1 MGKQWNEAQKEA
13 ITTRHSNILVSAS
26 AGSGKT
32 GVLVQRLVEL
42 VTLDHIEI
50 DEILAMTF
58 SEDAASEMKK
68 RLSKEI
74 NQLVLNEKD
83 ENNQKYLFSQLSKLS
98 NAHIST
104 IHSFCYSIIKDYYYL
119 LGLSAKRISN
129 LCVESTQKIYQNQ
142 ALEEVMTIKQQE
154 KNDSFYRLCAML
166 SSRPENLQPV
176 KDIILKTASMADSQS
191 DPEMWLNEA
200 LEGYASDTFE
210 KETKV
215 QQAFLDYWKGVLQ
228 TYKQAFETIRQQF
241 EEHYPDEEKKI
252 AAFYKKYEQIRDVHQ
267 ISDFD
272 EFSTQILGCARLA
285 LPTSPDSQNIF
296 YKEARETIMAIEDE
310 VLAVPPTDVMK
321 KMTSEVIDVISELID
336 CVRLYFKY
344 YEAIKIEKEVIDFS
358 DMEHMALKLLKKFP
372 NVANHY
378 RSLFKEIMVDEF
390 QDSNDV
396 QDELVRLICRKDNVF
411 RVGDVKQSIYGFRHA
426 LPQIMQSYKEKEDAY
441 NKVIRFNKNYRSD
454 ATIVEFNNVLYEILM
469 NIEGFDSLPFK
480 IEDLSEIGL
489 DSQKENNQPIIFH
502 ALDPNLKT
510 YEDERI
516 NKDIYKAEYI
526 AHEILRQS
534 KYHEFK
540 DFAVLVRSN
549 AKMEVLKKVFEKYH
563 IPYYMNQKSG
573 FYESRSIQLLLSMLS
588 ALCDPEND
596 FHFAAILTSIFFQF
610 DSDSLAKLSQ
620 KKNKSYYQC
629 IKEQM
634 PQLLNE
640 FERIRN
646 SSLTIHEMIQECF
659 KWNQFY
665 DTCSFQDQTNCDY
678 FYELACDYEQNVS
691 CECINF
697 LTYIDSLKDQQ
708 TAQTSTI
715 GKNDNVVRF
724 MSIHN
729 SKGLEFPIV
738 YLWATSNMKKME
750 LSDMVL
756 CDNELGIGINIM
768 QFPYRNIF
776 KSYQR
781 IAIEHK
787 KNRDEIEEELRI
799 LYVATTRA
807 KKQLHIV
814 DFLDPKLDIDHGITY
829 SKINARKGTTSW
841 ILQSMNHLHQDH
853 LFKIHYVDHLWET
866 KPLEKTRKETITLP
880 KYKDEQVIEILSP
893 SETES
898 LDFEVRPLNF
908 NKKDAA
914 KRGTTYHAYLEHL
927 PNKQWNEA
935 MIREISSQYH
945 LDIDEKILSDLMKLN
960 QNDILRS
967 LQNTKI
973 YHEYPFLVQDGNTV
987 LHGYMDFLSIGDKI
1001 TLIDFKSD
1009 EVREEKILI
1018 ERYTSQ
1024 LMAYKNACQ
1033 ILFKDKK
1040 IQAYIYS
1047 FSLAKMIEID
1057 GSDDINHTKGLDHGI

>member
-13 ITTRHSNILVSAS
+13 ITTRHRNILVSAS

-42 VTLDHIEI
+42 VILDHIEI

-83 ENNQKYLFSQLSKLS
+83 ENNRQYLFSQLSKLS

-129 LCVESTQKIYQNQ
+129 LCVESTQKIYQDQ
-142 ALEEVMTIKQQE
+142 ALEEVMAIKQKE
-154 KNDSFYRLCAML
+154 KKHSFYQLCAML

-191 DPEMWLNEA
+191 DPEIWLDEA
-200 LEGYASDTFE
+200 LAAYNLDTFE
-210 KETKV
+210 KDTKV
-215 QQAFLDYWKGVLQ
+215 RQVFLDYWKGKLQ
-228 TYKQAFETIRQQF
+228 TYQQCFDTIRQQF

-252 AAFYKKYEQIRDVHQ
+252 HAFYKKYDLIRDIHLV
-267 ISDFD
+267 SDFD
-272 EFSTQILGCARLA
+272 EFSKQILVCAKQPV
-285 LPTSPDSQNIF
+285 PTSPDSQNIF
-296 YKEARETIMAIEDE
+296 YKEARDEIIAIEDE

-321 KMTSEVIDVISELID
+321 KMTHEIIDIVSELID
-336 CVRLYFKY
+336 CVRLYFKH
-344 YEAIKIEKEVIDFS
+344 YEAIKNEKEVIDFS
-358 DMEHMALKLLKKFP
+358 DMEHMALRLLKEFP
-372 NVANHY
+372 RVAEHY

-396 QDELVRLICRKDNVF
+396 QDELVRLICREDNVF

-480 IEDLSEIGL
+480 SEDLSEIGL
-489 DSQKENNQPIIFH
+489 ASQKEDNQPIVFH

-510 YEDERI
+510 YADEKI

-526 AHEILRQS
+526 AHEIIRQS
-534 KYHEFK
+534 KDHEFK

-573 FYESRSIQLLLSMLS
+573 FYESRSIQILLSMLN

-610 DSDSLAKLSQ
+610 DSDSLAKISQ

-629 IKEQM
+629 LKEQT
-634 PQLLNE
+634 PQVLHE

-646 SSLTIHEMIQECF
+646 SSYTIRQMIQECF
-659 KWNQFY
+659 KWNHFY

-678 FYELACDYEQNVS
+678 FYELACDYEENIS

-738 YLWATSNMKKME
+738 YLWSTSHMKKME

-756 CDNELGIGINIM
+756 CDNELGIGMNIM
-768 QFPYRNIF
+768 QFPYRNVF

-787 KNRDEIEEELRI
+787 KNRDELEEELRI

-829 SKINARKGTTSW
+829 SKVNARKGTTSW
-841 ILQSMNHLHQDH
+841 ILQAMNHLHKDH
-853 LFKIHYVDHLWET
+853 LFRIHYVDHLWET
-866 KPLEKTRKETITLP
+866 APLEKMKTSASLLP
-880 KYKDEQVIEILSP
+880 RYKDTQVIEILSP
-893 SETES
+893 SETETI
-898 LDFEVRPLNF
+898 DFGVHPLSF
-908 NKKDAA
+908 RDSDAA
-914 KRGTTYHAYLEHL
+914 HRGTTYHAYLEHL
-927 PNKQWNEA
+927 PSVPWNETL
-935 MIREISSQYH
+935 IHEISAKYH
-945 LDIDEKILSDLMKLN
+945 LDMDDRLLFDLMKLN
-960 QNDILRS
+960 QNEIFRS
-967 LQNTKI
+967 LQHTQI
-973 YHEYPFLVQDGNTV
+973 YHEYPFLVQDGTTI
-987 LHGYMDFLSIGDKI
+987 LHGYMDFLSIGDVI

-1009 EVREEKILI
+1009 AVEDESILI
-1018 ERYTSQ
+1018 DRYTSQ
-1024 LMAYKNACQ
+1024 LTAYTKACRL
-1033 ILFKDKK
+1033 LFKDKM
-1040 IQAYIYS
+1040 IRTYIYS
-1047 FSLAKMIEID
+1047 FSLSEMIEMK
-1057 GSDDINHTKGLDHGI
+1057 S